1 MQYKVNISID
11 DVSPHPRSSTKV
23 LERCYELIDIFEDI
37 KFTLFVPMAY
47 WRTIRR
53 EVATREPLV
62 LSNYPEFC
70 EELRNLPK
78 QNFEIG
84 YHGLFHGIPG
94 KTDNDEFMKLN
105 YKDACDKFDIMFDIA
120 KESNLKETFK
130 PIFRP
135 PAWRMSPDTFKACK
149 DKGIKTLGLYD
160 GQEEYLEVY
169 AGEDKNFDKVVYAN
183 VMPPVHPL
191 CLFEKTEIVYH
202 ACEWDKNYLCEQKT
216 KELGDFLQNNEIQFC
231 YLGEL

>member
-1 MQYKVNISID
+1 MQCKVNISID

-23 LERCYELIDIFEDI
+23 LDRCYELIEVFEDI
-37 KFTLFVPMAY
+37 KFTLFVPIAY
-47 WRTIRR
+47 WRTKRQ

-62 LSNYPEFC
+62 LSNYPDFC

-94 KTDNDEFMKLN
+94 KTDNDEFMELN
-105 YKDACDKFDIMFDIA
+105 YKEACEKFDLMFEIVE
-120 KESNLKETFK
+120 KSNLKETFK

-135 PAWRMSPDTFKACK
+135 PAWRMSPDTFRECK
-149 DKGIKTLGLYD
+149 DTGIEILGLYD
-160 GQEEYLEVY
+160 GQE
-169 AGEDKNFDKVVYAN
+169 DKKFDKVIYAN

-191 CLFEKTEIVYH
+191 ELFEKTEIVYH
-202 ACEWDKNYLCEQKT
+202 ACEWDKNYLCESKT
-216 KELGDFLQNNEIQFC
+216 KELNEFLKNNNTEFSFM
-231 YLGEL
+231 GEY